1 LFGGHGRAFYGLEM
15 APADERV
22 HGLRHLGVR
31 SVSRYARD
39 VPDRACSTPR
49 KLKTVAC
56 LLAAFVLLALP
67 TAGVSVASAASIEG
81 GNSFSELSQKA
92 QAQEEKTTSTATTSE
107 TGTATETKNSK
118 TTIFIAVGIALVL
131 LVGIASVIVR
141 DARRVAPAGD
151 VAEIEAR
158 AVRDNAV
165 QMRNR
170 RAKAKA
176 ARQQRKKNLKKH

>member
-1 LFGGHGRAFYGLEM
+1 M
-15 APADERV
+15 DPVDDRV
-22 HGLRHLGVR
+22 RGQRHLGVR

-39 VPDRACSTPR
+39 VPDRARSTPR

-67 TAGVSVASAASIEG
+67 TAGVSVASAASIG
-81 GNSFSELSQKA
+81 GNSFNELSQKA
-92 QAQEEKTTSTATTSE
+92 QAEEEKTTSTATTSE
-107 TGTATETKNSK
+107 TGTAIETKNSK

-176 ARQQRKKNLKKH
+176 ARQQRKKNLKKR